1 MVDAGESGA
10 GTGAEGT
17 ENGCLVGEELTKA
30 FAEPGA
36 EERYEQR
43 WPFRVGSG
51 AQDWEG
57 RAYVLYVPHPL
68 KDDTR
73 KDIY

>member
-1 MVDAGESGA
+1 MVEGGEAVAAAGA
-10 GTGAEGT
+10 GAEGS
-17 ENGCLVGEELTKA
+17 ENGWLVGEELTKA

-51 AQDWEG
+51 SQDWEG
-57 RAYVLYVPHPL
+57 RAYVLYVPHLPKVGGL
-68 KDDTR
+68 S
-73 KDIY
+73 